1 MLHLPRHA
9 APSWMDT
16 WRKNEVSWVP
26 AKALNF
32 RPNSP
37 TPPTQ
42 IPRSLTHMVWAWA
55 NHIRNEKKLQN
66 TLKNTKMRTATD
78 WPAAPVGSFVRKGSA
93 RLRMLSSAVGAI
105 CRRVREL
112 WPLLHLPR
120 VTFDP
125 GLPYIMPDSIMIWLW
140 LFGPKS
146 VCEKISANPRLPS
159 DSPWNCLSEY
169 TQLYAN

>member
-125 GLPYIMPDSIMIWLW
+125 GLPYTLCVWLRRDV
-140 LFGPKS
+140 LLNES
-146 VCEKISANPRLPS
+146 PRSHRRRKYYKLLATEITAFHC
-159 DSPWNCLSEY
+159 DLNGG
-169 TQLYAN
+169 

>member
-125 GLPYIMPDSIMIWLW
+125 GLPYSRYYIVPTIIRLW
-140 LFGPKS
+140 PGMGPP
-146 VCEKISANPRLPS
+146 KIRIRPMGGQ
-159 DSPWNCLSEY
+159 EY
-169 TQLYAN
+169 